1 MMNIFASVHFAQYF
15 SLAVIVS
22 EIKPTDHKSITALH
36 VPLDNKRVE
45 ADFSIWRDYGQNE
58 RHSRVHHVWC
68 LYPENMKDFFEWV
81 WDYQAKKYNIL
92 IC

>member
-45 ADFSIWRDYGQNE
+45 ADFSIWRDYG
-58 RHSRVHHVWC
+58 
-68 LYPENMKDFFEWV
+68 
-81 WDYQAKKYNIL
+81 
-92 IC
+92 

>member
-1 MMNIFASVHFAQYF
+1 MLVQVGFFCTSNLSSDTALQQNFVVRKVGWKYLMMNIFASVHFAQYF

-45 ADFSIWRDYGQNE
+45 ADFSIWRDYG
-58 RHSRVHHVWC
+58 
-68 LYPENMKDFFEWV
+68 
-81 WDYQAKKYNIL
+81 
-92 IC
+92 